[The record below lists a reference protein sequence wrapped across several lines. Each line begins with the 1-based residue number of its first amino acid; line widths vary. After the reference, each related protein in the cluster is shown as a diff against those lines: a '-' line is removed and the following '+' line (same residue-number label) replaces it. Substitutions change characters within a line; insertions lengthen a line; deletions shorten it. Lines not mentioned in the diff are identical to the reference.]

1 MIPALMEGILL
12 YIRDHKGATKSD
24 ILADVC
30 PMMQR
35 TGFETIMDLVREGLV
50 KLDSSSPFHITLWLT
65 ESGHDLSE
73 KVLRL
78 RGKVTDDVGEVSE

>member
-1 MIPALMEGILL
+1 MIPALREEIIL
-12 YIRDHKGATKSD
+12 YIREHKGTTKSEV
-24 ILADVC
+24 LRDVC

-50 KLDSSSPFHITLWLT
+50 KLDSSSPFHTTLWLT

-73 KVLRL
+73 KVLHL